1 MALGEKVQISL
12 QNGPGFDFEDLQDC
26 YHHLYIEVWLSE
38 DNVYSFEN
46 QSDTELSSP
55 QMTNLVY

>member
-12 QNGPGFDFEDLQDC
+12 QKGPGFDFEDLHDC
-26 YHHLYIEVWLSE
+26 YHQLYVGVWLSE
-38 DNVYSFEN
+38 DSVYSFEY

>member
-12 QNGPGFDFEDLQDC
+12 QNSPGFDFEDLQDC
-26 YHHLYIEVWLSE
+26 YHHLYIGVWLSE
-38 DNVYSFEN
+38 DNVYSFEY